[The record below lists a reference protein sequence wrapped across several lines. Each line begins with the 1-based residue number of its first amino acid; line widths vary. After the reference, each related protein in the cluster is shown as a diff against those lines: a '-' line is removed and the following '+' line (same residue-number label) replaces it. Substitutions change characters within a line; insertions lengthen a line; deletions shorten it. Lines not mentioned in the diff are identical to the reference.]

1 MPARTHPSPGA
12 VQPGGAAGAAVVRR
26 GHGVVSG
33 LVACALGIVATLA
46 LAAPH
51 RSVALMVA
59 VFAGLAVVI
68 GALMVTGLWHRGP
81 IAVRSVA
88 VLAASAAT
96 GVAGHYFGVHGTLA
110 AVLSPLLV
118 ILGLAVEPP
127 VQPRW
132 FGVGVYAGIAGS
144 QLVVFTLVLAGALPD
159 VGVVPVHL
167 DGPPPWHLVVA
178 QLGLQGIYAGAFVA
192 GGAAAR
198 RYHRLVDDIATA
210 TRAAD
215 RHDAL
220 LAEARADYAR
230 AVDIARRGAVAPPG
244 LRALGHG
251 ATSDDPSSATLEQAT
266 GGVTIE
272 DPMVVTSA
280 DPTEADPVAAASQ
293 ARGHRDEPSRPD
305 PSSASTPVTSGI
317 FGPAAPDTA
326 AWHAA
331 YRARMQKQ
339 DAVGLALCVV
349 GGALL
354 ALITRDPF
362 PRYVALVSIGGI
374 AAAFL
379 IRRWRQRRDPDSTAY
394 GAWIVVAVLG
404 AGPLYAWG
412 VHSAVTGVTTGLLF
426 AGGLFRTP
434 RRGMGIRVL
443 ALAGA
448 MVVQLLLFVLVLVD
462 VLPDQSNLPVLL
474 PGQSTRDVVLQHV
487 GLQLACVGA
496 FVAGTVVD
504 RRFADAFR
512 QAEAAHHDALRRAA
526 QVRETRAEIDEAL
539 RRIGGGLFTGTTV
552 SGYAVGRLL
561 GRGGMGEVYEAVD
574 PDGGRVALKLIRA
587 DRAGDPASLARFTAE
602 ADVLTR
608 IESAY
613 VARVFAIGGGGPG
626 ELPSIAMEYVEGRS
640 LAELLRE
647 RERLS
652 SAGVASLVRDIARGL
667 HEVHAAGFIHLDV
680 KPSNIVLTERVE
692 LASRWCL
699 IDFGVARLAARA
711 APDAI
716 AGTPLYMAPEHAL
729 GGKVD
734 ARADLYGL
742 CLVIY
747 RALTGRPAFTGA
759 DRVALAEAARRG
771 PPDPRA
777 HAAMHD
783 DVVAFLRIGL
793 AFDPAA
799 RWGSALELRTA
810 FERAVAGKLSDAH
823 RARAAALG
831 A

>member
-26 GHGVVSG
+26 GRGVAAG
-33 LVACALGIVATLA
+33 LMACALGVASTLAFAAPQRPVALMIGALVA
-46 LAAPH
+46 LAAVI
-51 RSVALMVA
+51 VALMA
-59 VFAGLAVVI
+59 
-68 GALMVTGLWHRGP
+68 TGLWHRGP
-81 IAVRSVA
+81 VAVRGTALVVVA
-88 VLAASAAT
+88 ATT

-110 AVLSPLLV
+110 AVLAPLLV

-132 FGVGVYAGIAGS
+132 MGVGVHVSIAGS
-144 QLVVFTLVLAGALPD
+144 QLVVFTLVVVGALPD
-159 VGVVPVHL
+159 VALVPVHL
-167 DGPPPWHLVVA
+167 DGHPVWHAVVA
-178 QLGLQGIYAGAFVA
+178 HVGLQGIYAGAFVA

-198 RYHRLVDDIATA
+198 RYHRLVDDIEAA
-210 TRAAD
+210 SRAAD

-230 AVDIARRGAVAPPG
+230 AIELARHGAVAPPG
-244 LRALGHG
+244 PRALGRG
-251 ATSDDPSSATLEQAT
+251 APTDEPSSATLEQAT
-266 GGVTIE
+266 GGLTVE

-280 DPTEADPVAAASQ
+280 DPTDADPVAAASRAV
-293 ARGHRDEPSRPD
+293 ARRDESRVD
-305 PSSASTPVTSGI
+305 SSSSGAPVSSGI
-317 FGPAAPDTA
+317 FGPVAPDTA
-326 AWHAA
+326 AWQAA
-331 YRARMQKQ
+331 YHARMRQQ

-349 GGALL
+349 GGVLL
-354 ALITRDPF
+354 ATITIDPL
-362 PRYVALVSIGGI
+362 PRVVALVSIGGI
-374 AAAFL
+374 ATAFL
-379 IRRWRQRRDPDSTAY
+379 LRQWHRRRAPDSTSY

-412 VHSAVTGVTTGLLF
+412 VHSAITSVTTSLLF
-426 AGGLFRTP
+426 AGGLFRPP
-434 RRGMGIRVL
+434 RRGLGVRVL

-448 MVVQLLLFVLVLVD
+448 MAAQLALFVLVLAD
-462 VLPDQSNLPVLL
+462 VLPDQSNVPVLL
-474 PGQSTRDVVLQHV
+474 PGQSTRDAVLQHGV
-487 GLQLACVGA
+487 LQLACVGA

-608 IESAY
+608 IESPY